1 MEKQTIE
8 YSRRENL
15 LGCVTFDLLK
25 NYRQQSSKL
34 IDIIR
39 LSIGSS
45 SLCVHNVDTE
55 ILVSISDLKAS
66 LTDATLGGVYRLC
79 SSAASG
85 IAYSL
90 GIRALD
96 IYLAVLN
103 VKRMNDG
110 TRR

>member
-39 LSIGSS
+39 LGICSIA
-45 SLCVHNVDTE
+45 LAVKHVDSE
-55 ILVSISDLKAS
+55 ILVRLADIEAS
-66 LTDATLGGVYRLC
+66 LGNVALGGIYRLS
-79 SSAASG
+79 SSATGG

-96 IYLAVLN
+96 INLAVLN
-103 VKRMNDG
+103 VKLLDHR
-110 TRR
+110 TC